1 MDVPILD
8 IENAPENSKPW
19 LEATAK
25 SMGGF
30 LPNLYRQMANAPMV
44 LETYLTMSKLLS
56 KTSFTFA
63 EQQLI
68 LLSASARNGCKS
80 VSYTHL
86 RAHET

>member
-30 LPNLYRQMANAPMV
+30 LPNLYRQMANAPIC
-44 LETYLTMSKLLS
+44 LLYTSPSPRDRSLTRMPS
-56 KTSFTFA
+56 
-63 EQQLI
+63 
-68 LLSASARNGCKS
+68 SA
-80 VSYTHL
+80 
-86 RAHET
+86 